1 MGTYYEPPIRKSDS
15 LTLAKDKLVD
25 KVRNVVRISGEAL
38 PRRKR
43 KHSDPK
49 SCDVVVE
56 VTNFS
61 KDTMLK
67 NEDVMWLKVN
77 SEPWNEQKAMPENQV
92 FNTKL
97 VEAVE
102 KHPCLYHYNLKEYSN
117 RNKVQAAWETIA
129 QEMESTAKDCKEVW
143 RNLRIVYIRNLKK
156 PPSGSATKK
165 KEYHLLKYMQFL
177 NRYVNSK
184 TEKGLPGKLPSPPQ
198 TDNAYSEPDQERVP
212 ETIDNNKEANDAS
225 DTKLTRDTKNIRSSK
240 QASVAPSNKRK
251 KTPTD
256 ADAVVIN
263 YIKSNTQ
270 KGSNHDNPRTQ
281 FLLSLVPDVEDMTS
295 TQYRTFRNEVC
306 SLIDRIIAS
315 APSPLHSSN
324 STHSAWSSASTPVL
338 PQTSAQSTPTW
349 EYSST
354 PVYALRTTDDVS
366 DNPAYEEFHR
376 LI

>member
-1 MGTYYEPPIRKSDS
+1 M
-15 LTLAKDKLVD
+15 
-25 KVRNVVRISGEAL
+25 
-38 PRRKR
+38 
-43 KHSDPK
+43 
-49 SCDVVVE
+49 
-56 VTNFS
+56 
-61 KDTMLK
+61 
-67 NEDVMWLKVN
+67 
-77 SEPWNEQKAMPENQV
+77 
-92 FNTKL
+92 
-97 VEAVE
+97 
-102 KHPCLYHYNLKEYSN
+102 
-117 RNKVQAAWETIA
+117 
-129 QEMESTAKDCKEVW
+129 
-143 RNLRIVYIRNLKK
+143 RIVYIRNLKK
-156 PPSGSATKK
+156 PPSGSAAKK
-165 KEYHLLKYMQFL
+165 KEYYLRKYMQFL
-177 NRYVNSK
+177 NRYVNTK
-184 TEKGLPGKLPSPPQ
+184 TEKGLPGNLPSPPQ
-198 TDNAYSEPDQERVP
+198 TDNAYSEPNQERVP

-225 DTKLTRDTKNIRSSK
+225 DTELTQDATREDSTHQRTQSESPNVTTINTENIRSSK

-263 YIKSNTQ
+263 YIKSKTQ

-324 STHSAWSSASTPVL
+324 STYSAWSSASTPVP

-354 PVYALRTTDDVS
+354 PVYSLRTTDDVS
-366 DNPAYEEFHR
+366 DNPAYEEFHH